1 MKKFLIG
8 ATLAATL
15 MTGIAATPAAA
26 QDWRY
31 RDSYSRY
38 DRDYDRDYRGGYRDY
53 REVREVRDYRDYRDD
68 RSRYD
73 YRNRYYRKRCSDG
86 TAGTILG
93 AIAGGLLG
101 GEIGRGSS
109 DRRSGTGMILGAGAG
124 ALAGRAVDGGD
135 CRNGR

>member
-8 ATLAATL
+8 AMMAATL
-15 MTGIAATPAAA
+15 MTGSIAATPAAA
-26 QDWRY
+26 QDWGH
-31 RDSYSRY
+31 RDGYSRY
-38 DRDYDRDYRGGYRDY
+38 DRDYRGDYRDY
-53 REVREVRDYRDYRDD
+53 RDYREVRDYRDYRDD
-68 RSRYD
+68 RPRYA
-73 YRNRYYRKRCSDG
+73 YRDRNYRQRCSDG

-109 DRRSGTGMILGAGAG
+109 YRRSGTGTIIGAGAG
-124 ALAGRAVDGGD
+124 ALAGRAIDGGN

>member
-8 ATLAATL
+8 ATMAATL
-15 MTGIAATPAAA
+15 MTGSIAATPAAA
-26 QDWRY
+26 QDWGH
-31 RDSYSRY
+31 RDGYGQ
-38 DRDYDRDYRGGYRDY
+38 YDRDYRGDY
-53 REVREVRDYRDYRDD
+53 REYRDYRDD
-68 RSRYD
+68 RGDRDYRDYRGDRARYA
-73 YRNRYYRKRCSDG
+73 YRNRNYRQRCSDG

-109 DRRSGTGMILGAGAG
+109 YRRSGTGMIIGAGAG

>member
-8 ATLAATL
+8 ATMAATL
-15 MTGIAATPAAA
+15 MTGSIAATPAAA
-26 QDWRY
+26 QDWGY
-31 RDSYSRY
+31 RDGYNH
-38 DRDYDRDYRGGYRDY
+38 YDRDYRDGYRDARDY
-53 REVREVRDYRDYRDD
+53 REYREYRDYRDD
-68 RSRYD
+68 RPRYA
-73 YRNRYYRKRCSDG
+73 YRGRNYRQRCSDG

-109 DRRSGTGMILGAGAG
+109 YRRSGTGMIIGAGAG

>member
-8 ATLAATL
+8 ATMAATL
-15 MTGIAATPAAA
+15 MTGSMAATPAAA
-26 QDWRY
+26 QDYGY
-31 RDSYSRY
+31 RDGYSRY
-38 DRDYDRDYRGGYRDY
+38 YHDDRGNYRDY
-53 REVREVRDYRDYRDD
+53 REYREVRDYRDYRDD
-68 RSRYD
+68 RPRYD
-73 YRNRYYRKRCSDG
+73 YRERNYRRRCSDG

-109 DRRSGTGMILGAGAG
+109 YRRSGTGMILGAGAG
-124 ALAGRAVDGGD
+124 ALAGRAIDGGD